1 MAEPARPFEELAPR
15 PNISHL
21 ITEDD
26 EPVDNWFQERQIR
39 LLPESLY
46 TSWARAGQTRPFVAG
61 ADVGLF
67 YKVSEQA
74 VVPDVIVSLDAQVKD
89 DWWADHNRSYMN
101 WEFGKPP
108 DLVIEVV
115 SNRQGGEEEKL
126 VRYAQ
131 AAVPYCVIFD
141 PCHFLSKRVL
151 RVYALH
157 AGRYVDVLDPSW
169 LEEIGLGLTLWKGT
183 YEGMSATWLRWCDG
197 QGQLLLTGRELAER
211 EKERAEREK
220 ERAEREHE
228 RAEREQERAE
238 RERERAEQLAA
249 RLRELGVDPDAP

>member
-1 MAEPARPFEELAPR
+1 MGEAVQPFEELAPR
-15 PNISHL
+15 PDISHL
-21 ITEDD
+21 VTEDD

-46 TSWARAGQTRPFVAG
+46 TSWARAGQTRPFVVG

-74 VVPDVIVSLDAQVKD
+74 LVPDVIVSLDVEVRD
-89 DWWADHNRSYMN
+89 DWWEDHNRSYMI
-101 WEFGKPP
+101 WELGKPP
-108 DLVIEVV
+108 DLVVEVV

-126 VRYAQ
+126 ARYAQ
-131 AAVPYCVIFD
+131 AGVAYCVIFD

-169 LEEIGLGLTLWKGT
+169 LEEIGLGLTLWQGK
-183 YEGMSATWLRWCDG
+183 YEGMNSTWLRWCDR
-197 QGQLLLTGRELAER
+197 QGQLLPTGRELAE
-211 EKERAEREK
+211 
-220 ERAEREHE
+220 H
-228 RAEREQERAE
+228 
-238 RERERAEQLAA
+238 ERERAEHERERAEHERERAEHERERAEHERERADRLAA
-249 RLRELGVDPDAP
+249 RLREMGVEPDTL